1 MLTLRLGWRL
11 ARGQQARIWLLIA
24 CIALGV
30 CARVCVGSF
39 SGALDRALAR
49 EARPL
54 LGADVEIA
62 SNQPLTTE
70 QEADITQVLPT
81 TVRVSH
87 QVRFTTMALAEDSG
101 RARTVEVRAI
111 DPDHP
116 LYGTVDVAPGR
127 LDTLFGSDPVTF
139 VQQELLDQLAVA
151 VGSRLR
157 LGAEG
162 FRIAGIIR
170 EEPGLGA
177 NPFTLG
183 PRVLIARARLA
194 DTGLDGGGARL
205 RFARLLALPEDAVDG
220 VVTSL
225 RERWKVPEKSSTG
238 FGGRVENDRGVSVRT
253 AAQAS
258 ASAARI
264 YERVGDFLRI
274 IALAALLLGGIGV
287 ASLVR
292 GFLADSRDTVAV
304 LQVLGAT
311 PGRVM
316 AVFLWQSAL
325 VGLAGGVLGALAGGV
340 LQNVLLVLGRKV
352 LPVSAELG
360 LDYPALGWGVVLG
373 VGVSVGF
380 AALVLVGVHGMR
392 PAALLRDDAPA
403 SSGRWRSVLM
413 AILLF
418 AIVLVVAAQ
427 EAHSWRTGPL
437 IVVALVVGGGL
448 TALVGWA
455 VLGVPQWIARLVLRG
470 RWFGIRHGLGNL
482 TRPGFRPL
490 AAVVAIAMAAQ
501 LLEAMAT
508 YRVSLSADLASGGE
522 GNRPGW
528 FCLGLEADQVEPF
541 TTLVHDTCGV
551 EPLLSPMVIARLK
564 TINGK
569 EPQRGNSAT
578 REGERGQ
585 FMRGREQRISFRKT
599 PGPDERIV
607 AGEWM
612 RSEGDRVEASLEQ
625 RFAGDIGAH
634 LGDVLTFDVQ
644 GVPLEATVTSI
655 RSVRWVNLR
664 PNFFILVSAH
674 ALMDAPQAWIAAIPR
689 ATDGRG
695 KDLVATLAQRFPN
708 VTTFDIGELGEK
720 LGVVVERIGLAV
732 RFLGWFCLGAGILVL
747 IGIGIG
753 TGRQRRGDAA
763 LVAVLGGT
771 RRTLVASIVA
781 EFATLGVIAAACGL
795 AFGVLHARLV
805 LSSLLELHV
814 VVPWLELVLVAA
826 AIVVIGALSGLAA
839 CRGVFSRHPLA
850 VLRDD

>member
-54 LGADVEIA
+54 LGADLEIA
-62 SNQPLTTE
+62 SNQPLTPE
-70 QEADITQVLPT
+70 QEADITQALPANA
-81 TVRVSH
+81 RVSH

-101 RARTVEVRAI
+101 RARTVEVRAV

-116 LYGTVDVAPGR
+116 LYGAVDVTPAR
-127 LDTLFGSDPVTF
+127 LDVLFGAEPVTF
-139 VQQELLDQLAVA
+139 VQQELLDQLGVE
-151 VGSRLR
+151 VGSHLR

-162 FRIAGIIR
+162 FRVAGIIR

-194 DTGLDGGGARL
+194 DTGLAGGGARL
-205 RFARLLALPEDAVDG
+205 RFARLVAISEDAVPG
-220 VVTSL
+220 VVAAL
-225 RERWKVPEKSSTG
+225 RERWKVPERTSTG

-311 PGRVM
+311 PSRVM

-325 VGLAGGVLGALAGGV
+325 VGLVGGVLGALAGGA
-340 LQNVLLVLGRKV
+340 LQNLLLVLGRNA

-360 LDYPALGWGVVLG
+360 LDLPALAWGVVLG
-373 VGVSVGF
+373 IGVSVGF

-392 PAALLRDDAPA
+392 PAALLRDDAPRA
-403 SSGRWRSVLM
+403 SGRWRSLLM
-413 AILLF
+413 AVVLF
-418 AIVLVVAAQ
+418 AVVLVVAAQ
-427 EAHSWRTGPL
+427 EARSWRTGPL
-437 IVVALVVGGGL
+437 IVIALVAGGVL
-448 TALVGWA
+448 TALVGWL
-455 VLGVPQWIARLVLRG
+455 VLGLPQRLARLVLRG
-470 RWFGIRHGLGNL
+470 RGFGIRHGLGNL

-490 AAVVAIAMAAQ
+490 AAVVAIALAAQ
-501 LLEAMAT
+501 LLGAMAT
-508 YRVSLSADLASGGE
+508 YRVSLSADLASGGD
-522 GNRPGW
+522 GQRPGW

-541 TTLVHDTCGV
+541 TKLVQDSCGV
-551 EPLLSPMVIARLK
+551 EPLLSPMVMARLK
-564 TINGK
+564 AINGK
-569 EPQRGNSAT
+569 EPQRGSGAT

-585 FMRGREQRISFRKT
+585 FMRGREQRISFRSEL
-599 PGPDERIV
+599 GADERIV
-607 AGEWM
+607 DGDWM
-612 RSEGDRVEASLEQ
+612 PMDGDRVEASLEQ
-625 RFAGDIGAH
+625 RFAGDIGAR

-664 PNFFILVSAH
+664 PNFFILLSPHSLA
-674 ALMDAPQAWIAAIPR
+674 DAPQAWIAAIPR
-689 ATDGRG
+689 ASDGRG
-695 KDLVATLAQRFPN
+695 GDLVATLAQRFPN

-720 LGVVVERIGLAV
+720 LGVVVERISLAV

-771 RRTLVASIVA
+771 RRTLVASIVT
-781 EFATLGVIAAACGL
+781 EFAALGLIAATCGL

-805 LSSLLELHV
+805 LATLLELHV
-814 VVPWLELVLVAA
+814 VVPWGELALVAG

-839 CRGVFSRHPLA
+839 CRGVFTRHPLA
-850 VLRDD
+850 VLREE